1 MLAVATDHVTRA
13 SSLGRAAYQFAV
25 HLHTRYRATELLPF
39 DFALSIGIPIAHDGW
54 RSHDGKCLPAD
65 PERIHLWCAPALHV
79 RRHVLDHGAEGFNS
93 LKALRGRHAGPHV
106 CIEEEPTKVGRKMPV
121 GEVHAAVPQGA
132 IQIIIKRFA
141 PPRLALLG
149 VEELGQLLPL
159 RQCVRT
165 PQLPAIPGLKF
176 FPGPWQLY

>member
-39 DFALSIGIPIAHDGW
+39 DFALGIGIPIAHDGW
-54 RSHDGKCLPAD
+54 GGHDGEGLPAD
-65 PERIHLWCAPALHV
+65 PERIHLRCAPALNV
-79 RRHVLDHGAEGFNS
+79 RRHVLDHGAEGSNS
-93 LKALRGRHAGPHV
+93 LEALRAAHAWPHFF
-106 CIEEEPTKVGRKMPV
+106 IEEEPTKVGRKMPV

-141 PPRLALLG
+141 P
-149 VEELGQLLPL
+149 L

-165 PQLPAIPGLKF
+165 PRLPAIHGLKF
-176 FPGPWQLY
+176 FPGPWQL